1 MFQFISA
8 INFAFVVVVVEM
20 NKQYLMDFLL
30 LKYNNYEMESNFS

>member
-8 INFAFVVVVVEM
+8 INFVFVVEM